1 VAHHIRFIN
10 PKSISKPP
18 GYTHVVEVMGP
29 GRTIYIAGQLGLDPN
44 GKLVGAGDFRAQ
56 ATPHAER

>member
-18 GYTHVVEVMGP
+18 GYTHVVEVTGP
-29 GRTIYIAGQLGLDPN
+29 GRTIYTEVAAVRAFNLSKEQRKRL
-44 GKLVGAGDFRAQ
+44 LVR
-56 ATPHAER
+56 ERS